1 MLELTEFILYNTNID
16 SSPLMD
22 IMKKTLPV
30 FLVSCLALSVGAQE
44 KSANAFAE
52 DIDLPPAKPGECFM
66 RTRLP
71 AVYETVKQKV
81 MLSPATER
89 IELKQ
94 AAFQE
99 EPKKFLV
106 EPERV
111 EYKVV
116 PAQFKKETRKVMIKP
131 AKKELIHVPAE
142 YKTVD
147 EVVIVKPAAQV
158 WKRGSGV
165 RGEVTGGEGSDLLC
179 LVTEPAVTKKVKRQV
194 LVKEAHVKVKEI
206 PAVYETYEET
216 VMVSPA
222 RVEETKVEAKYA
234 TMMVEK
240 RMAEAA
246 QNKIAVKPEFQV
258 IDRQVLVKPSRMG
271 WTRVLCDTN
280 LNEPIIMDIQD
291 ALKAKKYNP
300 GEKRGELTKETLDA
314 VKAYTKD
321 NNLASGLTYDFLKH
335 IGVKP
340 PEAR

>member
-1 MLELTEFILYNTNID
+1 
-16 SSPLMD
+16 
-22 IMKKTLPV
+22 MKTTLPV
-30 FLVSCLALSVGAQE
+30 LLLSCFALSLGAQD
-44 KSANAFAE
+44 KSASAFQE
-52 DIDLPPAKPGECFM
+52 DIDLPPDPKPGECFM

-71 AVYETVKQKV
+71 ATYETVKQKV

-94 AAFQE
+94 ESFQQ
-99 EPKKFLV
+99 EPKKFLIT
-106 EPERV
+106 PERV

-116 PAQFKKETRKVMIKP
+116 PAQFKKENRKVMVKP
-131 AKKELIHVPAE
+131 GKKELIHVPAQ
-142 YKTVD
+142 YKTVE
-147 EVVIVKPAAQV
+147 EVVVVKPATQV
-158 WKRGSGV
+158 WKRGSNV
-165 RGEVTGGEGSDLLC
+165 RGDVKGGEASDLLC

-222 RVEETKVEAKYA
+222 KVEEKKIEAKYE

-240 RMAEAA
+240 RMTEGE
-246 QNKIAVKPEFQV
+246 QKKIAVKPEFQT
-258 IDRQVLVKPSRMG
+258 IERQVLVKPSRMG

-280 LNEPIIMDIQD
+280 LTKPIIMDIQD
-291 ALKAKKYNP
+291 ALKAKKYSP
-300 GEKRGELTKETLDA
+300 GEKRGELSTETVNA